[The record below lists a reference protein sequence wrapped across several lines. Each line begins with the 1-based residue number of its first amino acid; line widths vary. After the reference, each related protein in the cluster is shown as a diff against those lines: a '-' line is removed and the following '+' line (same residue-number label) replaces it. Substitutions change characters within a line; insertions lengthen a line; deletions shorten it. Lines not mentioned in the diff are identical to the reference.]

1 MTEPRIPTS
10 SSESS
15 PPPAPAPAERG
26 DGRGERAAP
35 VRAPVG
41 AVQEPAL
48 DDRIPATERILRAT
62 ARGLVERGAASLSMQ
77 EVADS
82 AGVSTGL
89 IHDHYHDK
97 AALLVRVITWMTE
110 GLVARE
116 AEALDDV
123 EAATAVDTLWQWL
136 DGEIRRGD
144 IRAVL
149 GLAYDPAPGVREA
162 VREAAARR
170 REVASHT
177 VDALFAAL
185 GLRPRIPVPLLA
197 DVLVAFV
204 DGLAFQAT
212 ITPDADRRVA
222 FDVFWLA
229 LLSLAE

>member
-1 MTEPRIPTS
+1 MTEPRIPTTP
-10 SSESS
+10 SES
-15 PPPAPAPAERG
+15 PPPPAAPERG
-26 DGRGERAAP
+26 DGRGDHAAAP
-35 VRAPVG
+35 ARPQGG
-41 AVQEPAL
+41 AIEEPAL

-77 EVADS
+77 EVADT
-82 AGVSTGL
+82 AGVSKGL
-89 IHDHYHDK
+89 IHYHYHDK